1 VAVALIMGLTV
12 FAGFR
17 FYRNQLAKYTSE
29 TALELPSAEITE
41 EEVQAVVA
49 RLEDFRDQ
57 FDKGEAPQEL
67 VITLEEINALI
78 ANNPDL
84 RGKVYVTIVD
94 GDLKADVSFPLDE
107 IPGGKGRF
115 FNGSATL
122 HVELDNGV
130 LVAHVVTAEA
140 NGEAIPDMF
149 MKEFREQN
157 IAKELYKDV
166 EMARTLKR
174 CEQLIIESDR
184 IILKVRPLDEM
195 PAEQPDANEQ
205 PDAKQSDADEQTD
218 AEQIDA
224 EQTDAEQTDAGVEAE
239 VESDAQTAPVGGSIE

>member
-130 LVAHVVTAEA
+130 LV
-140 NGEAIPDMF
+140 
-149 MKEFREQN
+149 
-157 IAKELYKDV
+157 
-166 EMARTLKR
+166 
-174 CEQLIIESDR
+174 
-184 IILKVRPLDEM
+184 
-195 PAEQPDANEQ
+195 
-205 PDAKQSDADEQTD
+205 
-218 AEQIDA
+218 
-224 EQTDAEQTDAGVEAE
+224 
-239 VESDAQTAPVGGSIE
+239 